1 MKRLVPFHRPA
12 IGADE
17 EREVIDTLRSGWIT
31 TGPKAKRL
39 ERDFAKYV
47 GARNAI
53 AVAHCTGALHLA
65 LFALGIGPGDEI
77 ITTPFTFTATAEV
90 MGYVGARPV
99 FVDIEP
105 DTFNIDPEAIEFA
118 LASGRHRKVKAIM
131 PVHFAGQACDMDQI
145 GAIARRYQLRI
156 VEDAA
161 HAVGSERM
169 MEGRGMVKIG
179 TTGDLTCFSFYATK
193 NITSAEGGMITTEND
208 ELAAKIA
215 VASLHG
221 MDRDAW
227 KRYDS
232 SGTWFYEIHDT
243 GFKYNLS
250 DVHAAIGVAQ
260 LRRVDELMRRRQAI
274 AKAYNDGFG
283 DDPALEIPV
292 TEPGVVHAWHLY
304 VLRLKPPALKIS
316 RNRFVEVLRER
327 GVGTSVHCIPLNTM
341 AFYQNRYGYRTG
353 DFPISE
359 DVYSRCLSLPIF
371 PSMSDED
378 VAYVIESVL
387 AAAHENRR

>member
-1 MKRLVPFHRPA
+1 LTRQIPFHRPA
-12 IGADE
+12 IGLDE

-31 TGPKAKRL
+31 TGPKAKLL
-39 ERDFAKYV
+39 EKDFAAYV
-47 GARNAI
+47 GARNAL

-65 LFALGIGPGDEI
+65 LFAIGIGPGDEV

-90 MGYVGARPV
+90 MGYLGARPV
-99 FVDIEP
+99 FADIEA
-105 DTFNIDPEAIEFA
+105 DTFNIDPEAIEKA
-118 LASGRHRKVKAIM
+118 AASGRHRRVKAIM
-131 PVHFAGQACDMDQI
+131 PVHFAGQACDMDRI
-145 GAIARRYQLRI
+145 GAIARRYQWRI

-161 HAVGSERM
+161 HAVGSQRM

-193 NITSAEGGMITTEND
+193 NITSAEGGMITTED
-208 ELAAKIA
+208 DALAAKIA

-232 SGTWFYEIHDT
+232 SGSWFYEIHDT

-260 LRRVDELMRRRQAI
+260 LRRADELMRRRHAI
-274 AKAYNDGFG
+274 AKVYNDAFR

-292 TEPGVVHAWHLY
+292 IKPGVVHAWHLY
-304 VLRLKPPALKIS
+304 VMRLRPSALKIS

-327 GVGTSVHCIPLNTM
+327 GVGTSVHCIPLHTM

-353 DFPISE
+353 DFPIAE
-359 DVYSRCLSLPIF
+359 EVYSRCLSLPIF
-371 PSMSDED
+371 PAMSDAD
-378 VAYVIESVL
+378 VAYVVESVL
-387 AAAHENRR
+387 TAARENRR